1 MLVDGWAKHGTS
13 VAAARSQLRQFSPR
27 CAATRDHGCRLLGV
41 AGCRAA
47 AAYACNCFGNAR
59 EENRVTGSLQVSRAV
74 SHPLK
79 ARQSFVELEAC
90 VAHHEADSSDRT
102 RPTDV
107 ECTHNARVLR
117 NGRGERETL

>member
-1 MLVDGWAKHGTS
+1 MERVSQQRGRNCASSRLDVRPHAIT
-13 VAAARSQLRQFSPR
+13 AADSWVWP
-27 CAATRDHGCRLLGV
+27 AAD
-41 AGCRAA
+41 AA
-47 AAYACNCFGNAR
+47 AAYACDCVGNAR

>member
-1 MLVDGWAKHGTS
+1 MERVSQQRGRNCASTRLDVRPHAIT
-13 VAAARSQLRQFSPR
+13 AAGSRAWP
-27 CAATRDHGCRLLGV
+27 AAD
-41 AGCRAA
+41 AA
-47 AAYACNCFGNAR
+47 AAYACDGFGNAR

-90 VAHHEADSSDRT
+90 VSHHEADSFDRT